1 MFAFILRRLAV
12 AIPTLLLLIVFSF
25 VLMQIAPGGPFT
37 GERAL
42 PPAVLANLEAQY
54 GLNDPLWL
62 QIWNY
67 LVNVVVHFDFGGAA
81 ETKALPLAGETGHNL
96 KAVLA
101 DLEKQMREAAANL
114 EFEEAAR
121 LRDEVKRLREEELGL

>member
-25 VLMQIAPGGPFT
+25 VLMQMAPGGPFT

-54 GLNDPLWL
+54 GLNDQPPPGNRPYHSVKTSTNSGAITKVGSTCAPL
-62 QIWNY
+62 
-67 LVNVVVHFDFGGAA
+67 
-81 ETKALPLAGETGHNL
+81 EMPT
-96 KAVLA
+96 
-101 DLEKQMREAAANL
+101 
-114 EFEEAAR
+114 AR
-121 LRDEVKRLREEELGL
+121 

>member
-1 MFAFILRRLAV
+1 MYVGDL
-12 AIPTLLLLIVFSF
+12 
-25 VLMQIAPGGPFT
+25 
-37 GERAL
+37 GEKSDTPRARGKDK
-42 PPAVLANLEAQY
+42 AKGKARGV
-54 GLNDPLWL
+54 
-62 QIWNY
+62 
-67 LVNVVVHFDFGGAA
+67 A
-81 ETKALPLAGETGHNL
+81 ETKALPLAGESGHNL